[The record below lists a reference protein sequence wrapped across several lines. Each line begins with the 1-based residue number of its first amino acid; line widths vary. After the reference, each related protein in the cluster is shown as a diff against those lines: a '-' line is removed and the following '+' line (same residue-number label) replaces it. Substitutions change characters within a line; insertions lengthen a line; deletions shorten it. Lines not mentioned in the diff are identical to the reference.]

1 MVCLSTNQGRKGRIM
16 AAIEEGVEGEQK
28 LFSYLRKNGVEFFQ
42 ADAIGKEGGNYVV
55 YETKN
60 KAEPFRPP
68 PFLGHGLELRQV
80 RARLKFQREMGI
92 RCKFIVFQK
101 NDNSVCSQWLD
112 VLEEGEKFDTKN
124 GIRIYP
130 IENFEIELI

>member
-1 MVCLSTNQGRKGRIM
+1 M
-16 AAIEEGVEGEQK
+16 AAIEEGVAGEQK
-28 LFSYLRKNGVEFFQ
+28 LFAYLKGKGIEFFQ
-42 ADAIGKEGGNYVV
+42 ADAIGKEGETHVV

-60 KAEPFRPP
+60 KSEPFRPP
-68 PFLGHGLELRQV
+68 PFLGHGLEVRQV
-80 RARLKFQREMGI
+80 NARLRFQKETGI

-101 NDNSVCSQWLD
+101 NDNSVCSAWLD
-112 VLEEGEKFDTKN
+112 ELEQGNHFDTKN